1 MILGILAIFL
11 LHGGKSLSPSKP
23 EISVT
28 GWHVFVTEWHVT
40 QL

>member
-11 LHGGKSLSPSKP
+11 LYGGKSLSPSKP

-28 GWHVFVTEWHVT
+28 G
-40 QL
+40 